1 MFSCERVLY
10 KGTAPE
16 QKTKSAKIPENSMFS
31 GILIIDISYGF
42 CARSVEDAAPYKI
55 CLKKHLRGYAL
66 SLQSERVGDANPFI
80 ISFLHHPS

>member
-31 GILIIDISYGF
+31 GILIIDISYGL
-42 CARSVEDAAPYKI
+42 CAWSVEVAAPYKNV
-55 CLKKHLRGYAL
+55 Y
-66 SLQSERVGDANPFI
+66 
-80 ISFLHHPS
+80 